1 MKKNNAVSKNLTL
14 YWIRATVS
22 FESFRVTLFL
32 AWQHHSIL
40 FLPILQRYPKHNFD
54 KISAIEPS
62 FITKLPGFN
71 RAITG
76 LQPGYN
82 RVYCKI
88 ISKKKINSRFALK

>member
-22 FESFRVTLFL
+22 FESFRVTLLL

-40 FLPILQRYPKHNFD
+40 FLPILQRYLKHNFD
-54 KISAIEPS
+54 KISAIEPY

-88 ISKKKINSRFALK
+88 ILKNNFIS